1 MANKERLIYANEVI
15 DEIDEIIGNINFSSP
30 YQNDNDLIVEGLERA
45 RYCVMDAPTVDAVPI
60 DDIKLHHILID
71 QNGIPEVKLQFGERT
86 IILRREGDP
95 VDVRVFVNGQWRT
108 VYDDSAGWVNECS
121 KCKEF
126 GDGTPYCSNC
136 GAKMDGEQNG

>member
-1 MANKERLIYANEVI
+1 METKQRLIDANKLLEKAEWYI
-15 DEIDEIIGNINFSSP
+15 DYNPHIGVHEFYHVYVAYI
-30 YQNDNDLIVEGLERA
+30 E
-45 RYCVMDAPTVDAVPI
+45 DAPTVDAVPI

-71 QNGIPEVKLQFGERT
+71 KNGIPEVKLQFGERT

-95 VDVRVFVNGQWRT
+95 VDVRVFVNGQWRM

-126 GDGTPYCSNC
+126 GDGTPYCPNC